1 MIRSA
6 FYSFILVAIAAVAVV
21 TVAPNT
27 VFSAQ
32 TQTVK
37 AADSDAVPHKL
48 ILEKCALEDC
58 SDTPQ

>member
-6 FYSFILVAIAAVAVV
+6 FYSFILVALAAAAVV

-37 AADSDAVPHKL
+37 AVDFDAVPHRL